1 MQDLIVVKQLPQI
14 EEHLKELSLEVE
26 QKVENAKSLVCT
38 EENVTTIKQIRA
50 SLNKEFKEVEN
61 QRKIVKEQILAPYM
75 QFEEI
80 YKMYISDKYKSADN
94 DLKEK
99 IDSTENELKNI
110 KEQEIKDYFEEYKK
124 ANNIDF
130 VTYSQARINVT
141 LSASRKSLKE
151 QAKQF
156 IDKIVDDLKLI
167 DTQEHKAEI
176 LVEYKQSLNVSQ
188 AITSVTNRFKAI
200 EEEKKK
206 QEELKR
212 KQLEEAQRRAD
223 ESIRVQTEAT
233 RQALENFI
241 PKSEEKVVHIEMD
254 KNHEITQK
262 GYEQL
267 ENVFNKPLEKPRE
280 EKQEEILTLRFTV
293 RGTRTKLRE
302 LKQFLENGGY
312 DYE

>member
-167 DTQEHKAEI
+167 DTQEHKTEI

-200 EEEKKK
+200 EEEKKR

-212 KQLEEAQRRAD
+212 KQLEEDQRRAD
-223 ESIRVQTEAT
+223 ESIRAQTEAT

-241 PKSEEKVVHIEMD
+241 PKTEETILQAPVI
-254 KNHEITQK
+254 
-262 GYEQL
+262 
-267 ENVFNKPLEKPRE
+267 E

-293 RGTRTKLRE
+293 KGTRTKLRE

>member
-14 EEHLKELSLEVE
+14 EEHLKELSLDVDK
-26 QKVENAKSLVCT
+26 KVENAKNLVCT

-94 DLKEK
+94 DLKVK

-167 DTQEHKAEI
+167 DTQEHKTEI

-200 EEEKKK
+200 EEEKKR

-223 ESIRVQTEAT
+223 ESTRAQTEAT

-241 PKSEEKVVHIEMD
+241 PKSEEKVEEAILQAPVIE
-254 KNHEITQK
+254 K
-262 GYEQL
+262 
-267 ENVFNKPLEKPRE
+267 
-280 EKQEEILTLRFTV
+280 KQEEILTLRFTV
-293 RGTRTKLRE
+293 RGTRTKLKE
-302 LKQFLENGGY
+302 LKQFLESGGY

>member
-167 DTQEHKAEI
+167 DTQEHKTEI

-206 QEELKR
+206 RQEELKR

-223 ESIRVQTEAT
+223 ESIRAQTEAT

-241 PKSEEKVVHIEMD
+241 PKTEETILQAPVI
-254 KNHEITQK
+254 
-262 GYEQL
+262 
-267 ENVFNKPLEKPRE
+267 E
-280 EKQEEILTLRFTV
+280 EKQEEILTLRFAV